1 MRHVDLLSIV
11 VPCYNEQEVI
21 SSTHDRLSNTLSDLV
36 KNGKCKNY
44 EIVYIDDG
52 SRDSTLQILEKIFK
66 TDSHAQIVSL
76 RRNFGFQGA
85 ISAGMLYAKGDAVV
99 TIDADLQD
107 PPEKIGEMI
116 SHYQKDYDLVL
127 GVRKDRSSDSFG
139 KRFFAENYY
148 RLLRILDVE
157 VVYNHGDFRLM
168 ARPLVDEF
176 NNLSERNRFIR
187 AMILKLDS
195 NYATV
200 EYVREPRKAG
210 RPKFNFKSSLSLSLD
225 GITSFSFMPL
235 RLAALGG
242 LLMCICALIGVIW
255 VIYVKLT
262 IKVIPGWAST
272 LLPLL
277 TFSGFQLFVLGVI
290 GEYIGRL
297 YIEVKQRPL
306 FLVRKKYSR
315 P

>member
-21 SSTHDRLSNTLSDLV
+21 SSTHNRLSDTLSDLV
-36 KNGKCKNY
+36 KNGKCRNY
-44 EIVYIDDG
+44 EIIYIDDG

-66 TDSHAQIVSL
+66 TDSHVQIISL

-85 ISAGMLYAKGDAVV
+85 ISAGMLHAKGDAVV

-107 PPEKIGEMI
+107 PPERIGEMI

-148 RLLRILDVE
+148 RLLRTLGVE
-157 VVYNHGDFRLM
+157 VVYNHGEFRLM

-195 NYATV
+195 HYATV
-200 EYVREPRKAG
+200 EYVREPRNAG
-210 RPKFNFKSSLSLSLD
+210 RPKFNFKSSFSLSLD

-277 TFSGFQLFVLGVI
+277 TFNGFQLFVLGVI

-297 YIEVKQRPL
+297 YMEVKQRPL